1 MSVNGPKL
9 GAPFGRATKSGPTG
23 YHPLIR
29 KQWAAFGPPKE
40 AAYQITDSKLRA
52 NFSDSTLLSALYNAA
67 ET

>member
-1 MSVNGPKL
+1 M
-9 GAPFGRATKSGPTG
+9 GPTG